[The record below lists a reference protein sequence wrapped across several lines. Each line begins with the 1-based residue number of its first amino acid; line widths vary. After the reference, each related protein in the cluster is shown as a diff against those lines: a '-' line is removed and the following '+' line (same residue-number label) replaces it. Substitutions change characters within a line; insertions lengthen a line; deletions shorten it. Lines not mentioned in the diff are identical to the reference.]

1 MKAVK
6 DLCVRLIERKT
17 YSEDEIT
24 SMVSVY
30 REKNKLSV
38 TEYDE
43 IMQLIEVAYE
53 KDGDK

>member
-17 YSEDEIT
+17 YSKTEIT
-24 SMVSVY
+24 NMVTVY

-38 TEYDE
+38 AEYDE
-43 IMQLIEVAYE
+43 VMQLIEAAYE
-53 KDGDK
+53 KDGD

>member
-17 YSEDEIT
+17 YSEEEIT

-30 REKNKLSV
+30 REKNKLTV
-38 TEYDE
+38 AEYDE
-43 IMQLIEVAYE
+43 VIQLIKTVYE

>member
-30 REKNKLSV
+30 RDKNKLTA

-43 IMQLIEVAYE
+43 VIQLIKTVYE